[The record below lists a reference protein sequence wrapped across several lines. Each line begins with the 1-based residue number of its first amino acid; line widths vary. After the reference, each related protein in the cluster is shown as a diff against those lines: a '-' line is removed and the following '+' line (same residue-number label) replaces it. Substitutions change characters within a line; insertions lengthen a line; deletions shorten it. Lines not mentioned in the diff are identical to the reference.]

1 MYKAWCFL
9 FGYNLCSN
17 PAVTDYRQ
25 LCTLRKPSC
34 SWRRCQCCRS
44 LCTFFLAC
52 EYYGSLVQL
61 FYEMWTLRPDVKVL
75 LIFGISWGLASR
87 EEPSQTAHVVGAR
100 SNNSVD
106 GSQRS
111 VEAARDVNVWMLVV
125 TWLLSRVLSSSEAR
139 SHEGF
144 IRLSHD
150 CKPCRHLVNRRSSTD
165 NLTIFFIHISH
176 RWGYTD
182 ILRSRGEMKKLMIKT
197 SDGNRRGE
205 AEVINARR
213 KKIHTKRTVWDPLC
227 TWALYLCQNVN

>member
-1 MYKAWCFL
+1 MLQILVY
-9 FGYNLCSN
+9 
-17 PAVTDYRQ
+17 
-25 LCTLRKPSC
+25 
-34 SWRRCQCCRS
+34 
-44 LCTFFLAC
+44 FFPAC

-61 FYEMWTLRPDVKVL
+61 FYEMGTLWPDVKVL

-87 EEPSQTAHVVGAR
+87 QEPSQTANVVGAR

-125 TWLLSRVLSSSEAR
+125 TWLLSRDCGLQRLE

-182 ILRSRGEMKKLMIKT
+182 IGRCRGEMKKLMIKT

-205 AEVINARR
+205 AEVINTGR
-213 KKIHTKRTVWDPLC
+213 KKYTQKELFGT
-227 TWALYLCQNVN
+227 LYVPEPIISAKMSIK